1 MTSEKSNVGWY
12 FLGTVLLIY
21 VITFILKREIFLKA
35 IYYVASIFS
44 KVIPIFLLVFV
55 LLVIINRF
63 IKPQSLAKHL
73 GEESGIKGWII
84 AIIAGIIST
93 GPIYLWYPLLNELQ
107 KHGVRNGIIATFLY
121 NRAVKPAL
129 IPLMIYYFGLKFTIV
144 LTFFVILASLV
155 QGMIIEKLVG
165 AKS

>member
-12 FLGTVLLIY
+12 FLGIVLFIY
-21 VITFILKREIFLKA
+21 AIAFILKREIFLKA
-35 IYYVASIFS
+35 IDYVASIFS
-44 KVIPIFLLVFV
+44 KIIPIFLLVFV

-144 LTFFVILASLV
+144 LTFFMILASLA

-165 AKS
+165 VKS

>member
-12 FLGTVLLIY
+12 FLGIVLFIY
-21 VITFILKREIFLKA
+21 AIAFILKREIFLKA

-44 KVIPIFLLVFV
+44 KIIPIFLLVFV

-84 AIIAGIIST
+84 AIITGIIST

-144 LTFFVILASLV
+144 LTFFMILASLA

-165 AKS
+165 VKS

>member
-12 FLGTVLLIY
+12 FLGIVLFIY
-21 VITFILKREIFLKA
+21 AIAFILKREIFLKA

-44 KVIPIFLLVFV
+44 KIIPIFLLVFV

-144 LTFFVILASLV
+144 LTFFMILASLA

-165 AKS
+165 VKS